1 MTKSIAIIGT
11 LDTKKAEGYYLK
23 EQIEMFHHIPIL
35 IDVSLRKH
43 GGHKV
48 KADISN
54 EAIAGTAGT
63 SIDEVSLRE
72 RGESIELMTKGAS
85 KIVKELY
92 ETRRIDGIIGYGG
105 SIGLAIT
112 SSVMKSLPFGFPKV
126 IVTTIAGVAWKYIE
140 AKDIVVF
147 PSITDLV
154 GGERINRI
162 EAITLANA
170 AGAISGMVDAKP
182 TLPPQK
188 PLVVVSQ
195 FGVTTPHVQASR
207 EILENRGY
215 EVVAFHA
222 VGTGGQSLEEL
233 VKSGVA
239 AGVLDVTTH
248 EIADELV
255 GGVCR
260 AGSNRLESAGENG
273 IPQVIL
279 PGALDMVNFYEPE
292 TVPEKFRHRRF
303 YIHNPK
309 VTLMRTTADECAE
322 LGKIIAGKVNKASG
336 PTVVLVPGAGWSE
349 YDKKGGV
356 VTVDYSGRKTDQP
369 WYDPEADAAF
379 IKSLQD
385 HIDHSKTNIEVIMTE
400 QHINDPRLAEVS
412 ASILD
417 DMIKGK
423 WKRGK
428 KYP

>member
-1 MTKSIAIIGT
+1 MAKSIGVIGT
-11 LDTKKAEGYYLK
+11 FDTKKAEGHYLK
-23 EQIEMFHHIPIL
+23 EQIAMFHHIPIL
-35 IDVSLRKH
+35 VDVSLRKH
-43 GGHKV
+43 AGQTV
-48 KADISN
+48 DISN
-54 EAIAGTAGT
+54 EAIAEMAGT
-63 SIDEVSLRE
+63 SIDEVSLKE
-72 RGESIELMTKGAS
+72 RGEAIELMTKGAS
-85 KIVKELY
+85 KIVRELY
-92 ETRRIDGIIGYGG
+92 EAKQIDGIIGYGG
-105 SIGLAIT
+105 SVGLAIT
-112 SSVMKSLPFGFPKV
+112 SSVMKPLPFGFPKV
-126 IVTTIAGVAWKYIE
+126 IVTTIAGVAGKYIE
-140 AKDIVVF
+140 AKDIVIF

-188 PLVVVSQ
+188 PLIVVSQ
-195 FGVTTPHVQASR
+195 FGVTTPHVQEAKK
-207 EILENRGY
+207 ILENHGY

-260 AGSNRLESAGENG
+260 AGPDRMESAGEKG

-292 TVPEKFRHRRF
+292 TVPAKFHDRHF

-309 VTLMRTTADECAE
+309 VTLMRTNADESAE
-322 LGKIIAGKVNKASG
+322 LGRIIARKINKAKG
-336 PTVVLVPGAGWSE
+336 PTTVLIPEAGWSE
-349 YDKKGGV
+349 YDKKAGV
-356 VTVDYSGRKTDQP
+356 ATVDYSGRKTNHP

-379 IKSLQD
+379 TKSLKD
-385 HIDHSKTNIEVIMTE
+385 HMDYSKTNIEVVVTE
-400 QHINDPRLAEVS
+400 QHINDPKLAKLS
-412 ASILD
+412 TLILD
-417 DMIKGK
+417 DMINGK
-423 WKRGK
+423 WKPRK
-428 KYP
+428 KYS